1 MSSSSSSLSSSSS
14 SPSPPAA
21 AAAAAAAARF
31 CVGKVLP
38 NATGDRRSS
47 AIGPGI
53 IAWKSSSSQRILNFL
68 RIKIVILIAYFR
80 LIHHL

>member
-1 MSSSSSSLSSSSS
+1 MNFSSSSSSSSSS
-14 SPSPPAA
+14 SPSP
-21 AAAAAAAARF
+21 AAAARF

-53 IAWKSSSSQRILNFL
+53 IAWKSSSSQRILNLL